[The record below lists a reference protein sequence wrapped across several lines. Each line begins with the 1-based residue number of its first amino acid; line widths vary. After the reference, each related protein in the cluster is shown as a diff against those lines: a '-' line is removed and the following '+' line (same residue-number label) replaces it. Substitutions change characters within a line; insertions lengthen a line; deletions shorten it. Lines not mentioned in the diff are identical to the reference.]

1 MRPENAQ
8 TRDNGIME
16 KKFIKTEALE
26 HRLDIKI
33 DNPPVNIMTGA
44 VMQELI
50 DVLKDAKSNTNIR
63 IIVFKGQGKAWS
75 AGADV
80 GEHLPEN
87 FEKMLDVFGE
97 LCELIRT
104 FPVLT
109 IAAVGGVCLG
119 GGCEVAGM
127 CDFIVAS
134 ERAKFGQPE
143 IKVGVFPPVAL
154 AHFVTKIG
162 YSSTLELVLSGDIYS
177 AEDSF
182 KMGLVSKLS
191 TEKSLDD
198 DVDALA
204 ARFTNNSRAVM
215 ELSKS
220 AALLSLAHSPKE
232 SATLIDEL
240 YRFKLMETEDA
251 IEGLNA
257 FLEKRLPQ
265 WKDK

>member
-1 MRPENAQ
+1 
-8 TRDNGIME
+8 ME
-16 KKFIKTEALE
+16 HKFIKTEAKD
-26 HRLDIKI
+26 HRLDITI

-44 VMQELI
+44 VMLELI
-50 DVLKDAKSNTNIR
+50 DVLKDAQNNTDFRVVVI
-63 IIVFKGQGKAWS
+63 KGAGKAWS

-97 LCELIRT
+97 LCEMIRT
-104 FPVLT
+104 FPIPT
-109 IAAVGGVCLG
+109 IAAVGGACLG

-154 AHFVTKIG
+154 AHFVSKLG
-162 YSSTLELVLSGDIYS
+162 YSSALELILSGDIYS
-177 AEDSF
+177 AEDSYR
-182 KMGLVSKLS
+182 MGLVSKLA
-191 TEKSLDD
+191 TEKSLDE

-204 ARFTNNSRAVM
+204 GRFLKNSRAVM

-220 AALLSLAHSPKE
+220 AALLSLAHTPKE
-232 SATLIDEL
+232 SAKLVDEI
-240 YRFKLMETEDA
+240 YRKKLMVTEDA
-251 IEGLNA
+251 IEGLTA